1 MNEEKRTTTANA
13 LIWFGA
19 AVSIAEIYTGTLM
32 APLGMARGMGAVVAG
47 HLIGGFLMYLAALI
61 GGLSGR
67 GAMESVKLSFGEQG
81 AKFFAALNV
90 LQLVGWTAVMI
101 AGGAISLGI
110 ILNPMYGT
118 ENTLWCGVIGIMIAI
133 WIMLDMKNFERV
145 NKLAMAAL
153 FILTLVLSFI
163 VFKRGAT
170 EAARGVMSFAE
181 MDAMMYKI
189 EGEDLYLIGTSEH
202 SLISDYMRD
211 AEEPKKS
218 AAVSTVI
225 YSLASCW
232 MYFIGLGVAIYTGG
246 SDIAKIMLEAGLGIA
261 GVVIVAFS
269 TVTTTFLDAY
279 SAGISFHVVF
289 SGIKEKAAGV
299 AVCAIGTMTAIFAR
313 SDSYENLLYL
323 ISSVFAPMAAVM
335 VTDFFIL
342 KRNRAAKQISL
353 RNIIL
358 WAVGFALYR
367 YLMTVGSPIGATLP
381 VIAATVGLTWLAGVA
396 LPEKS

>member
-101 AGGAISLGI
+101 AGGAISLGL
-110 ILNPMYGT
+110 ILNPVFGT
-118 ENTLWCGVIGIMIAI
+118 NNMLWCGVIGIMIAV
-133 WIMLDMKNFERV
+133 WILLDMKNFERV
-145 NKLAMAAL
+145 NKIAMGAL

-163 VFKRGAT
+163 VFKRGET
-170 EAARGVMSFAE
+170 EAARGVMSFA
-181 MDAMMYKI
+181 DAMELSVAMP
-189 EGEDLYLIGTSEH
+189 LS
-202 SLISDYMRD
+202 SDYMRD
-211 AEEPKKS
+211 AREPKKS
-218 AAVSTVI
+218 AAVSTAV
-225 YSLASCW
+225 YSLTSCW
-232 MYFIGLGVAIYTGG
+232 MYFIGLGVALYTGG
-246 SDIAKIMLEAGLGIA
+246 SDIAKIMLDAGLGAA

-279 SAGISFHVVF
+279 SAGISFHVIFKGVR
-289 SGIKEKAAGV
+289 EKAAGV
-299 AVCAIGTMTAIFAR
+299 AVCFIGTMTAIFAR
-313 SDSYENLLYL
+313 SDSYESLLYL

-342 KRNRAAKQISL
+342 KRNCAARQLSP
-353 RNIIL
+353 RNLIL
-358 WAVGFALYR
+358 WGAGFALYR
-367 YLMTVGSPIGATLP
+367 YLMTAGSPVGATLP
-381 VIAATVGLTWLAGVA
+381 VIAATAALTWLAGK
-396 LPEKS
+396 LIPEK

>member
-101 AGGAISLGI
+101 AGGAISLGL
-110 ILNPMYGT
+110 ILNPVFGT
-118 ENTLWCGVIGIMIAI
+118 DNMLWCGVIGIMIAV
-133 WIMLDMKNFERV
+133 WILLDMKNFERV
-145 NKLAMAAL
+145 NKIAMGAL

-163 VFKRGAT
+163 VFKRGET
-170 EAARGVMSFAE
+170 EAARGVMSFA
-181 MDAMMYKI
+181 DAMELSVAMP
-189 EGEDLYLIGTSEH
+189 LSWLP
-202 SLISDYMRD
+202 LISDYMRD
-211 AEEPKKS
+211 AREPKKS
-218 AAVSTVI
+218 AAVSTAV
-225 YSLASCW
+225 YSLTSCW
-232 MYFIGLGVAIYTGG
+232 MYFIGLGVALYTGG
-246 SDIAKIMLEAGLGIA
+246 SDIAKIMLDAGLGAA

-279 SAGISFHVVF
+279 SAGISFHVIF
-289 SGIKEKAAGV
+289 KGIREKAAGV
-299 AVCAIGTMTAIFAR
+299 AVCFIGTMTAIFAR
-313 SDSYENLLYL
+313 SDSYESLLYL

-342 KRNRAAKQISL
+342 KRNCAARQLSP
-353 RNIIL
+353 RNLIL
-358 WAVGFALYR
+358 WGAGFALY
-367 YLMTVGSPIGATLP
+367 LSLIH
-381 VIAATVGLTWLAGVA
+381 I
-396 LPEKS
+396 

>member
-170 EAARGVMSFAE
+170 EAARGVMSFA
-181 MDAMMYKI
+181 DAMELSVAMP
-189 EGEDLYLIGTSEH
+189 LSWLP
-202 SLISDYMRD
+202 LISDYMRD

-246 SDIAKIMLEAGLGIA
+246 SDIAKIMLEAGLGVA

-381 VIAATVGLTWLAGVA
+381 VIAATVGLTCLAGVA

>member
-101 AGGAISLGI
+101 AGGAISLGL
-110 ILNPMYGT
+110 ILNPVFGT
-118 ENTLWCGVIGIMIAI
+118 NNMLWCGVIGIMIAV
-133 WIMLDMKNFERV
+133 WILLDMKNFERV
-145 NKLAMAAL
+145 NKIAMGAL

-163 VFKRGAT
+163 VFKRGET
-170 EAARGVMSFAE
+170 EAARGVMSFA
-181 MDAMMYKI
+181 DAMELSVAMP
-189 EGEDLYLIGTSEH
+189 LSWLP
-202 SLISDYMRD
+202 LISDYMRD
-211 AEEPKKS
+211 AREPKKS
-218 AAVSTVI
+218 AAVSTAV
-225 YSLASCW
+225 YSLTSCW
-232 MYFIGLGVAIYTGG
+232 MYFIGLGVALYTGG
-246 SDIAKIMLEAGLGIA
+246 SDIAKIMLDAGLGAA

-279 SAGISFHVVF
+279 SAGISFHVIFKGVR
-289 SGIKEKAAGV
+289 EKAAGV
-299 AVCAIGTMTAIFAR
+299 AVCFIGTMTAIFAR
-313 SDSYENLLYL
+313 SDSYESLRYL

-342 KRNRAAKQISL
+342 KRNCAARQLSP
-353 RNIIL
+353 RNLIL
-358 WAVGFALYR
+358 WGAGFALYR
-367 YLMTVGSPIGATLP
+367 YLMTAGSPVGATLP
-381 VIAATVGLTWLAGVA
+381 VIAATAALTWLAGK
-396 LPEKS
+396 LIPEK